1 MCPLNGD
8 AKIRTSKR
16 RAADRLRRLEL
27 STNNETLPPERPKP
41 FRSTKKPLVFA
52 LVALLLVTVGAIATL
67 ARPKTVYVLSIGDL
81 VLGTIENPEM
91 KDQALQLLLEEEAA
105 RVGVDIGVETD
116 IAVAEAKDDG
126 TLPVL
131 TGEQVTQAFREH
143 LTYVSTGYVINVD
156 GQDVVALSSEEDA
169 RGAISDLR
177 ADYICKYIEAR
188 NATVDEVLINE
199 AIDFEQKSVATDS
212 IRSREEAVAILARG
226 SDKTLCYT
234 VQRGD
239 SLWAIAEANHLTVD
253 SLRKANPEVRT
264 DLLQI
269 GQELSLVVPDPFVTL
284 SSRETIVF
292 TVNIPYSLSVEEDPE
307 KWPWEETVIQAGQSG
322 QKEVTQII
330 RREDGEEVSRSTLSE
345 KILSYPVTKKIR
357 RGSKLVPTM
366 GSGEMAWPLQGT
378 ITSRFGPRW
387 GSFHYGVDIGADHGS
402 NIFAADS
409 GMVAS
414 AGWNGGYG
422 NLVKIDHGDGKQ
434 TWYAHLS
441 DFNVQ
446 VGASVNKGDVI
457 GYVGS
462 TGVSTG
468 PHLHFEVRI
477 DGVAKDPLTFY
488 E

>member
-1 MCPLNGD
+1 MNGD
-8 AKIRTSKR
+8 ARTRIKHK
-16 RAADRLRRLEL
+16 RAADRLRRLEIGTG
-27 STNNETLPPERPKP
+27 SETLPPERPNV
-41 FRSTKKPLVFA
+41 FRPTKSKRTLVFA

-67 ARPKTVYVLSIGDL
+67 TKPKTVHVVSIGDL
-81 VLGTIENPEM
+81 VLGTIEDPGI
-91 KDQALQLLLEEEAA
+91 KDQALQLLLEEETA
-105 RVGVDIGVETD
+105 RVRLDISVEPDVVVT
-116 IAVAEAKDDG
+116 EAKDDG
-126 TLPVL
+126 SLPVL
-131 TGEQVTQAFREH
+131 TGEQLTQAFREN
-143 LTYVSTGYVINVD
+143 LTYAATGYVINVD
-156 GQDVVALSSEEDA
+156 GQDVVSLACEEDA

-188 NATVDEVLINE
+188 NASVDEVLINE
-199 AIDFEQKSVATDS
+199 AIDFEQKPVATES
-212 IRSREEAVAILARG
+212 IRTREEAVAILARG
-226 SDKTLCYT
+226 TDKTLCYT

-239 SLWAIAEANHLTVD
+239 SLWAIAEANRLTVD
-253 SLRKANPEVRT
+253 NLRDANPEVQT

-269 GQELSLVVPDPFVTL
+269 GQELSLIVPDPYVTL

-292 TVNIPYSLSVEEDPE
+292 TVNIPYSLSVDEDPE

-322 QKEVTQII
+322 QKEVTQVI
-330 RREDGEEVSRSTLSE
+330 RREDGKEVSRNTLSE

-366 GSGEMAWPLQGT
+366 GSGEMAWPVQGT

-387 GSFHYGVDIGADHGS
+387 GSYHQGVDIGADSGTS
-402 NIFAADS
+402 VLAADS

-414 AGWNGGYG
+414 AGRNGGYG
-422 NLVKIDHGDGKQ
+422 NLVKIDHGGGKQ

-441 DFNVQ
+441 EFNVQ
-446 VGASVNKGDVI
+446 VGASVSKGDVI

-462 TGVSTG
+462 TGVSYG
-468 PHLHFEVRI
+468 PHLHFEVRM